1 MTQNPAP
8 ALDVAPSA
16 ARHIGLQELVK
27 RLDGLLE
34 PFRFR
39 DHAPNGLQVEGRD
52 TVQRVITGVT
62 ACQALLDRAV
72 AEGADAVL
80 VHHGYFW
87 RNEAPPLIG
96 LKRRRIATLIKHD
109 ISLLAYHLPLDAH
122 PALGNNAGLGRAMG
136 ATADAFF
143 GEQSL
148 GCAGDLPDALSVA
161 SLAHRL
167 ASELGREPLVL
178 GDPGGTV
185 RRVGW
190 CTGGAQGYFADAIA
204 AGVDVFVTGE
214 VSEQCE
220 HLARESGVVFIAA
233 GHHATER
240 FGVQSLAGW
249 LATESGLD
257 CRFVD
262 VPNPV

>member
-1 MTQNPAP
+1 MTTAKVTAP
-8 ALDVAPSA
+8 GTTKAIRL
-16 ARHIGLQELVK
+16 HELVA
-27 RLDGLLE
+27 RLDALLE
-34 PFRFR
+34 PSRFR
-39 DHAPNGLQVEGRD
+39 DHAPNGLQVEGRAM
-52 TVQRVITGVT
+52 VSKVVTGVT

-87 RNEAPPLIG
+87 RNEALPLTG
-96 LKRRRIATLIKHD
+96 LKRRRIATLIGHD

-122 PALGNNAGLGRAMG
+122 PELGNNAGLGRAMG
-136 ATADAFF
+136 VAADACF

-148 GCAGDLPDALSVA
+148 GCAGDLPGSLDAGG
-161 SLAHRL
+161 LAHRL
-167 ASELGREPLVL
+167 ATELGREPLVL
-178 GDPGGTV
+178 GDPGRSV

-214 VSEQCE
+214 VNEQCE
-220 HLARESGVVFIAA
+220 HLARESGVTFIAA

-240 FGVQSLAGW
+240 FGVRSLAGW
-249 LATESGLD
+249 LCSSAGLD

-262 VPNPV
+262 IPNPV

>member
-1 MTQNPAP
+1 MSTA
-8 ALDVAPSA
+8 AMPSQTTG
-16 ARHIGLQELVK
+16 ARLSLNELVT
-27 RLDGLLE
+27 RLDTLLE
-34 PFRFR
+34 PARFR
-39 DHAPNGLQVEGRD
+39 DYAPNGLQVEGRAE
-52 TVQRVITGVT
+52 VGKVLTGVT

-87 RNEAPPLIG
+87 RNEPPVLTG
-96 LKRRRIATLIKHD
+96 LKRRRISTLIRHD
-109 ISLLAYHLPLDAH
+109 MSLLAYHLPLDAH
-122 PALGNNAGLGRAMG
+122 PQVGNNAGLGRALG
-136 ATADAFF
+136 VVAQSFF

-148 GCAGDLPDALSVA
+148 GCAGELPVA
-161 SLAHRL
+161 VTAAGLAETLGGR
-167 ASELGREPLVL
+167 LGREPVLL
-178 GDPGGTV
+178 GDALATI

-190 CTGGAQGYFADAIA
+190 CTGGAQGYFPDAIA

-240 FGVQSLAGW
+240 FGPQSLASW
-249 LATESGLD
+249 LAAETGID

-262 VPNPV
+262 IPNPV